1 MITTDLYRD
10 HLATL
15 DTMLA
20 DALDRAAK
28 RGVTIDAVLFHAG
41 REREYHRDDEIIA
54 FHPTPHYR
62 RWIPVDGPE
71 HVVLARPGAT
81 PKVVLVQ
88 PRDFWFDTSPPPA
101 SYWQDAV
108 DLAVVERLEQVVDVL
123 GGLDRVAYIGNAP
136 DAAAQFGI
144 PGAMIEPDELV
155 MPLDW
160 HRSYKTP
167 YEVAHLRIAADMTG
181 KGHDAARAAFEGGG
195 SEREILWAYLAG
207 TGHTE
212 VELPYPAIIA
222 LDHKGAILHYQHKR
236 GREAAPGKVLLID
249 AGAQHAGY
257 AIDIT
262 RTWVVDD
269 IDPVFRTI
277 LERMDAFERD
287 LVAMCMPGRPYLDIH
302 LESHRQVAALLA
314 ETGIVNGGA
323 DEILELGLTRAFYPH
338 GVGHHLGLQVHDVAG
353 RQAGP
358 DGGTVAPPD
367 DHPFLRN
374 TRTMETGHVLT
385 VEPGF
390 YFTPVL
396 LDELRAGPHAARVD
410 WSIVDRLTP
419 LGGVR
424 IEDDVLVTDGEPED
438 LTRSFAPGPRGT

>member
-20 DALDRAAK
+20 DAVERAGK
-28 RGVTIDAVLFHAG
+28 RGVAIDAVLFHAG
-41 REREYHRDDEIIA
+41 RERTYHRDDEIIA

-101 SYWQDAV
+101 SFWQDAV
-108 DLAVVERLEQVVDVL
+108 DLAEVEQLSQVPDVL

-136 DAAAQFGI
+136 DAAAELGI
-144 PGAMIEPDELV
+144 PGGMIEPDELV

-167 YEVAHLRIAADMTG
+167 YEVAHLRIAAEMTG
-181 KGHDAARAAFEGGG
+181 KGHDRARAAFEAGG

-236 GREAAPGKVLLID
+236 GAESAPGKVLLID

-262 RTWVVDD
+262 RTWVVDG
-269 IDPVFRTI
+269 IDAVFGTI

-287 LVAMCMPGRPYLDIH
+287 LVAMCTPGRPYLDIQI
-302 LESHRQVAALLA
+302 ESHRQVASLLA
-314 ETGIVNGGA
+314 ETGIVRGGA
-323 DEILELGLTRAFYPH
+323 EEIFDLGLTRSFYPH
-338 GVGHHLGLQVHDVAG
+338 GVGHQLGLQVHDVAG

-358 DGGTVAPPD
+358 DGGTIAPPD

-385 VEPGF
+385 IEPGF

-396 LDELRAGPHAARVD
+396 LDELRAGKHAGRVD
-410 WSIVDRLTP
+410 WDIVDRLTP

-424 IEDDVLVTDGEPED
+424 IEDDVLVTDGAPDD
-438 LTRSFAPGPRGT
+438 LTRSHAPGPRGA